1 MRWSYRVPELTI
13 VVPTY
18 NERNNLVPFMTN
30 VAAALAGIDYEAI
43 VVDDDSMDSTAAAAR
58 SLAQHDRRIRVLQ
71 RIGRRGL
78 ASAAVEGMLAAS
90 SPFLLVMDADLQ
102 HDERVIPAMLEK
114 IKTERLDVVVATRNA
129 EGGSMGE
136 FAKERV
142 GLSKAGRFLSSLVC
156 RVPVS
161 DPMSGFFVVRSEYF
175 HRVVHNLSCIGF
187 KILVDLLA
195 SSREPVRVGE
205 VGFRFRNRVHGESKL
220 DILVGMEYLQLLLHK
235 LTRGMIPVSY
245 LLFGLMGA
253 VGVVCNFLLAGLF
266 SYSFDLS
273 FKSAQFAGALITIA
287 INFLLNNELTFRSAR
302 LRGRRFLEG
311 LGIFYACCSIG
322 LFAQVM
328 VANGLRAGGMNWPTA
343 TLAGIAIGSV
353 WNYSTAFLF
362 VWQVRRRRTQLLAEA
377 YADAGANLMAAR
389 SATEIPPSY

>member
-1 MRWSYRVPELTI
+1 VPELTV

-18 NERNNLVPFMTN
+18 NERKNLVPFMTN
-30 VAAALAGIDYEAI
+30 LAAALAGIDYEAI

-58 SLAQHDRRIRVLQ
+58 SLAQHDRRIRVIQ

-102 HDERVIPAMLEK
+102 HDERIIPAMLEK
-114 IKTERLDVVVATRNA
+114 IKAEGLDVVVATRNA

-136 FAKERV
+136 FAAERV
-142 GLSKAGRFLSSLVC
+142 GLSKAGRFLSSMVC
-156 RVPVS
+156 RVQIS

-195 SSREPVRVGE
+195 STREPVRVGE
-205 VGFRFRNRVHGESKL
+205 VGFRFRNRIHGESKL

-245 LLFGLMGA
+245 LLFGLMGS
-253 VGVVCNFLLAGLF
+253 VGVACNFLLAGLF
-266 SYSFDLS
+266 SSAFDLS

-287 INFLLNNELTFRSAR
+287 INFLLNNQLTFRSAR

-311 LGIFYACCSIG
+311 LGIFYVCCSIG
-322 LFAQVM
+322 LFAQVT
-328 VANGLRAGGMNWPTA
+328 VASGLRSGGMNWPAA

-377 YADAGANLMAAR
+377 YADTGAGVGRLLK
-389 SATEIPPSY
+389 TD